1 MMKRDFSPEEIDQ
14 LKEEVGIKRL
24 AKPEEIAGLVRYL
37 ISDEASYITGD
48 IIHINGGFY

>member
-1 MMKRDFSPEEIDQ
+1 MHNDFSDEQLEE
-14 LKEEVGIKRL
+14 LKAEVDINRF
-24 AKPEEIAGLVRYL
+24 AKPEEIAGLVKYL